1 MYHGWL
7 SKQWFHQTKW
17 VWSIQIASIF
27 NLGISTLV
35 TFNVSMLSINDGHLS
50 IDTTCV
56 FTLIWERAASTVYII
71 ISLGRFLYLGFLS
84 TFLRYQIFTRGV
96 YICKH
101 KGFSFIFHRNFF
113 SLFFHVPPSTRP
125 FIHFIPKIKTN
136 QRSMLRLIHCIA
148 IDRWPGE
155 YKIYRHDWNFD
166 GVY

>member
-1 MYHGWL
+1 MDDYL
-7 SKQWFHQTKW
+7 SSDFIKPNECDQYKLHQYSIWAYRHLLLSMFPCYRLTT
-17 VWSIQIASIF
+17 VICQSIQ
-27 NLGISTLV
+27 L
-35 TFNVSMLSINDGHLS
+35 
-50 IDTTCV
+50 CV